1 MTVQRPPTLLTTRIT
16 GGESPTEVCQSPAFG
31 THVICGKDPRRWAVS
46 THCPHIHTRPL
57 RRPWAGRSGGRFRCR
72 PGTEPP

>member
-31 THVICGKDPRRWAVS
+31 THVTSGNDAGWWSVS
-46 THCPHIHTRPL
+46 THCPHRSTAQAVGGTAPVVGSVAR
-57 RRPWAGRSGGRFRCR
+57 GR
-72 PGTEPP
+72 